1 MRNSWPR
8 PDREAPRKRLRNSD
22 IICGMDHLARPRQV
36 QGTVC
41 CRLRLCTPGAGVGR
55 STAYTLRDAPDRRDA
70 KKPEGLT
77 SALRTHPESPASRPV
92 ACCSGAAGPLPDRDV
107 AGLLSGLLL

>member
-1 MRNSWPR
+1 MLA
-8 PDREAPRKRLRNSD
+8 DRKLLLECSVTPGGPGSRKSVWAERGVLAQSTD
-22 IICGMDHLARPRQV
+22 TARPRQV

-55 STAYTLRDAPDRRDA
+55 SSAYTLRDAPDRRDA
-70 KKPEGLT
+70 KNPEGLT

-92 ACCSGAAGPLPDRDV
+92 ACCSGAA
-107 AGLLSGLLL
+107 